1 MRAGTATRA
10 RSGAAGAPGAPA
22 RAGSASRFAVALRAA
37 LDELGS
43 PPGRNPGPALDELGP
58 SRGETAGPVPPVAV
72 TALGVR
78 DAYA

>member
-1 MRAGTATRA
+1 MTRA

-43 PPGRNPGPALDELGP
+43 PPGRNAGPVPDEPGSA
-58 SRGETAGPVPPVAV
+58 RGGTAGPVPAVAV
-72 TALGVR
+72 AAPG
-78 DAYA
+78 